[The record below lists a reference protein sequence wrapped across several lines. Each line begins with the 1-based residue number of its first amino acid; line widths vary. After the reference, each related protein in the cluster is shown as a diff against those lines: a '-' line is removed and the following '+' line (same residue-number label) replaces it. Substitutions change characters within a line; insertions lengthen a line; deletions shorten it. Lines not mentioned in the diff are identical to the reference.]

1 VSRVFR
7 QLATGYA
14 KIRAVGYL
22 GRTTAGLGLLAAG
35 LTAAEW
41 ALFELIKAGN
51 CISNGDFLED
61 TGCFDKSG
69 TWFVTIPIG
78 LAIAA
83 VGLAVFA
90 ARGRP
95 PDADGSWQ
103 GIRAGSLGWAAGMAA
118 SGFTLIWAVAG
129 PHAADV
135 KSSVKTTGVL
145 LGAALFPLAVYPLWR
160 DLRSITAAR
169 GANQVAPS
177 LPQPPPEPA
186 WTPTPRP
193 PPAAPPRA
201 TAPPQPAAP
210 APAPPSGTAIERLN
224 ALARDRDAGAITPE
238 EFERQKAAILADMTR
253 GL

>member
-1 VSRVFR
+1 M
-7 QLATGYA
+7 
-14 KIRAVGYL
+14 GYL
-22 GRTTAGLGLLAAG
+22 GRMTAGLALAAAG
-35 LTAAEW
+35 LTAVEW
-41 ALFELIKAGN
+41 ALFHLIEAGT

-61 TGCFDKSG
+61 TGCFDTAG

-78 LAIAA
+78 LTVAA
-83 VGLAVFA
+83 LGLGLFA

-103 GIRAGSLGWAAGMAA
+103 GVRAGSLGWAAALAA

-129 PHAADV
+129 PDAVDV
-135 KSSVKTTGVL
+135 RSSVKTTGVV

-160 DLRSITAAR
+160 DLRSIVAAR
-169 GANQVAPS
+169 SGNQLAPE
-177 LPQPPPEPA
+177 LPQAPLAPA

-193 PPAAPPRA
+193 APRAAPPPPPA
-201 TAPPQPAAP
+201 GTTAPAGGA
-210 APAPPSGTAIERLN
+210 AIERLN